1 MVSVGSIAKDALMT
15 LFCRL
20 SLLTL
25 VAGMLLGEITIAS
38 VGLVAL
44 CTGAVIID
52 IRSDRRANASSEP
65 EFLA

>member
-1 MVSVGSIAKDALMT
+1 MT